1 MTTSTLPDAAPAARS
16 LPAAAFDVDLI
27 TDLYQRPAVRHL
39 VHAGTGPDSTGR
51 ITALCWADAAARMR
65 YPRAGVILRG
75 QELPS
80 GACSICL
87 AVAAGAVPPA
97 PPMCT
102 RPACADIAPHAGL
115 S

>member
-1 MTTSTLPDAAPAARS
+1 MTATLTAPQTTTTQTAAIN
-16 LPAAAFDVDLI
+16 VDLI
-27 TDLYQRPAVRHL
+27 TDLYRQPAVRHL

-65 YPRAGVILRG
+65 YPRAGVILCG
-75 QELPS
+75 QELPA
-80 GACSICL
+80 GVCSICL

-102 RPACADIAPHAGL
+102 RPECADVEPHAGL